1 MARSTV
7 DPITRIEGHLGIEM
21 EVEDGRVS
29 EAWAS
34 GGLFRGME
42 HALRGR
48 TPYDAALVAQR
59 ICGVCPVSHAH
70 ASAMAAEQ
78 ALGIQIP
85 EGARLVR
92 NIAEGAQILHSTILW
107 FYNLNG
113 LDYINPLNALNAD
126 PMEAYEVCQQY
137 GTRATDFKDVHARLT
152 AFAQNGQLSIFSGN
166 WYDCEDADGT
176 SAYKLTPAEDLV
188 GAAHY
193 FEGLENQAKASQICA
208 MIGGKMPHVMTS
220 IPGGTSFMPTIDKLD
235 EVLYRIRDLRA
246 WISGTMVPDML
257 MIAERYTGLAD
268 LGAGPGRYVAY
279 GVLDR
284 ADREMSNR
292 YLPSG
297 MVTVGADGVM
307 SLMNVDAS
315 LITEDVTRAFYENG
329 PALNPT
335 EGRTQP
341 LWPDYG
347 KDYARKYT
355 WSKAPRYDGATYE
368 AGGVARVLAAYIRGV
383 DPIRASVDDL
393 LAKLNLPMA
402 KLNSVLGRIATR
414 VLEAAYVA
422 DIMEDM
428 VNELTDLMAAGEAEY
443 YAAAEQSSG
452 AGMGLWEAPR
462 GALLHY
468 EQVDNDT
475 VSAYQIIIP
484 STWNLSPR
492 DSEGTPGPLEQALV
506 GTPVVDLE
514 KPIDAVRIVHS
525 FDPCTA
531 CACHLAEPKTGRS
544 FSTLTTPWGVR

>member
-297 MVTVGADGVM
+297 MVTVGADGAM

-315 LITEDVTRAFYENG
+315 LITEDVTRSFYENG

-355 WSKAPRYDGATYE
+355 WSKAPRYDGVTYE

-443 YAAAEQSSG
+443 YTAPEQSSG

-468 EQVDNDT
+468 EQVDNNT